1 MASKAFRQ
9 ALFRPSDRPF
19 SSPLLRRLEEGFS
32 WGKKGA
38 RRRAKISVRKK
49 IYFRTCEKKSPFA
62 RRFFSLRT
70 QGFFPSYGGDFSF
83 GGKSIS
89 PGRKTSFPSKEK
101 RAPFG
106 RKNASFRRAKNFR
119 AEGRKFP
126 YIRKFI
132 SAYTK
137 KYFRICGNLFSC
149 AQKFFALRKELFCH
163 PKNEGLPPERRA
175 IGTPKEGRS
184 EALWRRKT
192 PISRYFTRGLD
203 ALPLRP

>member
-1 MASKAFRQ
+1 MRKKNRPSHGASFPFERKAFFLRTEGIFTSEENQ
-9 ALFRPSDRPF
+9 FSQAGKRLFLRRKKRALFR
-19 SSPLLRRLEEGFS
+19 
-32 WGKKGA
+32 
-38 RRRAKISVRKK
+38 
-49 IYFRTCEKKSPFA
+49 
-62 RRFFSLRT
+62 
-70 QGFFPSYGGDFSF
+70 
-83 GGKSIS
+83 
-89 PGRKTSFPSKEK
+89 
-101 RAPFG
+101 

-163 PKNEGLPPERRA
+163 PKDEGLPPERRA

-184 EALWRRKT
+184 EALRGRKT